1 MALPARSSSRGR
13 SVAFAPDVGA
23 EDDAAAPALWG
34 PEAVRALRQPRALA
48 DAVPGEAA
56 LLAAVRARVGPYASE
71 GALRHHVRNTHAK
84 TWWAV
89 NSYLREAVLA
99 RVDDGPAD
107 FEPAAHGPPPLAPP
121 SQVLDER
128 DGDAPATPPPPLPP
142 ALWELILRRLDAPD
156 VRAAGAVCVA
166 LRAAASSQALWQA
179 LYQRRW
185 GPRAF
190 AAAAPR
196 LPGGCWRAA
205 YSERSEQLGAMRCPC
220 CAAPRAL
227 TPVAYGFPAAG
238 LVAAQRAGKLLLG
251 GDYLMEKDPAWAC
264 AACGL
269 QWTAWP
275 WATGGAVE
283 ECPVTAR
290 VAGAGAGAGV
300 HFAAEV

>member
-1 MALPARSSSRGR
+1 MALPQRSSSRGR
-13 SVAFAPDVGA
+13 SVAFAPEVGA
-23 EDDAAAPALWG
+23 DPEAASPAALWG

-84 TWWAV
+84 TEWAV

-107 FEPAAHGPPPLAPP
+107 FEPAAHRPAARGEA
-121 SQVLDER
+121 QQEAEER
-128 DGDAPATPPPPLPP
+128 DGAPQTAAPPQLPP
-142 ALWELILRRLDAPD
+142 ALWELVLRLLDAPD
-156 VRAAGAVCVA
+156 VRSAGAVCVA
-166 LRAAASSQALWQA
+166 LRAAAASQALWRA
-179 LYQRRW
+179 LYARRW

-190 AAAAPR
+190 AAC
-196 LPGGCWRAA
+196 LPGRCWRAA
-205 YSERSEQLGAMRCPC
+205 YGERAEQLGAMRCPL

-227 TPVAYGFPAAG
+227 TAVIYGFPATA
-238 LVAAQRAGKLLLG
+238 LVAAQRAGVVLLG
-251 GDYLMEKDPAWAC
+251 GDYIFPTSPSWAC

-275 WATGGAVE
+275 WAAGGGSDPA
-283 ECPVTAR
+283 PLAAR
-290 VAGAGAGAGV
+290 VPAAGAGAGV